1 MASVAQRIK
10 TTTKQYTDL
19 DLSLTKHPVTG
30 DIAIKSGDNAVI
42 TSVRNLI
49 MTNFYERPYHPEIG
63 SGVTA
68 MLFENATPLT
78 AQYLKKMIE
87 DVITNFEPR
96 AALTNVTV
104 TVYPEQNYF
113 EVKIGMYINNNSSP
127 TNLTVF
133 LERTR

>member
-1 MASVAQRIK
+1 MASVVQKVK
-10 TTTKQYTDL
+10 TNTRQYTDL

-30 DIAIKSGDNAVI
+30 DIAIKTGDNAVI

-49 MTNFYERPYHPEIG
+49 LTNFYERPYHPEIG
-63 SGVTA
+63 SGVSQ

-96 AALTNVTV
+96 ASLTSVVVTIQ
-104 TVYPEQNYF
+104 PEQNYF
-113 EVKIGMYINNNSSP
+113 EVKIGMFINNNSSP